1 MGLTFRP
8 MTVDDHGLRRA
19 AASDNTHGADVDV
32 PPLSLYLDFRP
43 ERGDAGFVAL
53 DGGRPVG
60 LIQATFIR
68 GWGHVA
74 GDIPEIM
81 LNVAAG
87 HRNIGLGSQLIDRL
101 AEHARLAG
109 WPGLSLS
116 VEEGNIARRLYERK
130 GFVDR
135 AAAGTMLLNLSD
147 RITSVAV
154 YCGSSHGA
162 RPEYTTAARELGH
175 ELARRHLT
183 LVYGGGAVGLMG
195 VVADAAVDKQGAVTG
210 VIPRQL
216 VDRELAH
223 PGLTRLEV
231 VETMAQ
237 RKSRMEQLADAF
249 IALPGGAGTLEELF
263 EVLTMQ
269 QLGHI
274 RGPVALCNTEGF
286 WDPQI
291 AMLHRAVDEGFL
303 RAKYVDCL
311 VVADTPAAVLDAF
324 TDWTSPG
331 RKWD

>member
-8 MTVDDHGLRRA
+8 MTVDDHELRRA
-19 AASDNTHGADVDV
+19 ATVDNTRGDEYREFD
-32 PPLSLYLDFRP
+32 PT
-43 ERGDAGFVAL
+43 RGDAGFIAL
-53 DGGRPVG
+53 ADDHPVG

-68 GWGHVA
+68 GWGFVA
-74 GDIPEIM
+74 ADIPEIT
-81 LNVAAG
+81 LHVAEG
-87 HRNIGLGSQLIDRL
+87 YRGQGIGARL
-101 AEHARLAG
+101 LEELKAHARVHG

-116 VEEGNIARRLYERK
+116 VEEATPARRLYERA
-130 GFVDR
+130 GFIDR
-135 AAAGTMLLNLSD
+135 AAAGTMLLNLSA

-154 YCGSSHGA
+154 YCGSSHGT

-195 VVADAAVDKQGAVTG
+195 VVADACVDKQGAVTG

-223 PGLTRLEV
+223 PGLTRLEI

-237 RKSRMEQLADAF
+237 RKTRMEQLADAF

-311 VVADTPAAVLDAF
+311 VVADTPADVLEAF
-324 TDWTSPG
+324 TTWEAPG

>member
-1 MGLTFRP
+1 MGLIFRP
-8 MTVDDHGLRRA
+8 MTVDDHPSRA
-19 AASDNTHGADVDV
+19 AALRDHPAH
-32 PPLSLYLDFRP
+32 PLDFRP
-43 ERGDAGFVAL
+43 GRGDAGFVAL

-60 LIQATFIR
+60 VIWAQFVA
-68 GWGHVA
+68 GPGHVA
-74 GDIPEIM
+74 DDIPEMM
-81 LNVAAG
+81 LHVAEG
-87 HRNIGLGSQLIDRL
+87 YRNIGLG
-101 AEHARLAG
+101 ARLIGLLADHGREQG
-109 WPGLSLS
+109 WPGISLS
-116 VEEGNIARRLYERK
+116 VGEGSIARRLYGRT

-162 RPEYTTAARELGH
+162 RPAYTRAAQELGH
-175 ELARRHLT
+175 ELAARNLT

-195 VVADAAVDKQGAVTG
+195 EVADAVVGKQGSVTG

-237 RKSRMEQLADAF
+237 RKSRMEALADAF

-274 RGPVALCNTEGF
+274 RGPVALCNIEGF

-291 AMLHRAVDEGFL
+291 AMLHRAVEEGFL
-303 RAKYVDCL
+303 RPKYVDCL

-324 TDWTSPG
+324 GSWQAPG

>member
-1 MGLTFRP
+1 
-8 MTVDDHGLRRA
+8 MTPDDLELRA
-19 AASDNTHGADVDV
+19 AAARDHIHGGDTTV
-32 PPLSLYLDFRP
+32 PPLNRYLEFRP
-43 ERGDAGFVAL
+43 ARGDVGLIAL
-53 DGGRPVG
+53 DAERPVG

-68 GWGHVA
+68 GRGHIA
-74 GDIPEIM
+74 DDIPEVM
-81 LNVAAG
+81 LHVTEGYRAQGLGA
-87 HRNIGLGSQLIDRL
+87 RLIGLL
-101 AEHARLAG
+101 AEHGREQG

-116 VEEGNIARRLYERK
+116 VEEGSIARRLYERT

-162 RPEYTTAARELGH
+162 RPAYTQAARDLGH
-175 ELARRHLT
+175 ELVARNLT

-195 VVADAAVDKQGAVTG
+195 EVADAVVGKQGAVTG

-223 PGLTRLEV
+223 PGLTRLEI

-274 RGPVALCNTEGF
+274 RGPVALCNIEGF

-291 AMLHRAVDEGFL
+291 AMLRRAVEEGFL
-303 RAKYVDCL
+303 RSKYVDSL

-324 TDWTSPG
+324 RTWQAPG

>member
-8 MTVDDHGLRRA
+8 MTPDDLDLRRA
-19 AASDNTHGADVDV
+19 AARDNTHGADPTV
-32 PPLSLYLDFRP
+32 PPLDRYLEFLP
-43 ERGDAGFVAL
+43 ERGDAGLIAL
-53 DGGRPVG
+53 DGDRPVG

-68 GWGHVA
+68 GWGHIA
-74 GDIPEIM
+74 DDIPEIM
-81 LNVAAG
+81 LNVAEG
-87 HRNIGLGSQLIDRL
+87 HRAQGLGRRLIDML
-101 AEHARLAG
+101 ADHGRAAG

-116 VEEGNIARRLYERK
+116 VEEDNIARRLYERS

-135 AAAGTMLLNLSD
+135 AAAGTMLLNLSG

-162 RPEYTTAARELGH
+162 RPAYTRAARELGH
-175 ELARRHLT
+175 ELAARHLT

-195 VVADAAVDKQGAVTG
+195 EVAEAVVEKQGAVTG

-223 PGLTRLEV
+223 PGLTRLEI

-237 RKSRMEQLADAF
+237 RKTRMETLADAF

-286 WDPQI
+286 WEPQI
-291 AMLHRAVDEGFL
+291 AMLHRAVEEGFL

-311 VVADTPAAVLDAF
+311 VVADTPADVLDQF
-324 TDWTSPG
+324 TNWQAPG

>member
-8 MTVDDHGLRRA
+8 MTVDDHELRRA
-19 AASDNTHGADVDV
+19 AAADNTHGADVTV
-32 PPLSLYLDFRP
+32 PPLDLYLDFRP

-53 DGGRPVG
+53 DGERPVG

-68 GWGHVA
+68 SGGYVA
-74 GDIPEIM
+74 ADIPEIM
-81 LNVAAG
+81 LNVTAG
-87 HRNIGLGSQLIDRL
+87 YRNVGLGSQLIDHL
-101 AEHARLAG
+101 AEHARAQG

-135 AAAGTMLLNLSD
+135 AAAGTMLLNLSH

-162 RPEYTTAARELGH
+162 RPAYARAARELGH
-175 ELARRHLT
+175 ELARRQLT

-195 VVADAAVDKQGAVTG
+195 EVADAVVEKQGAVTG

-237 RKSRMEQLADAF
+237 RKTRMEQLADAF

-286 WDPQI
+286 WEPQI
-291 AMLHRAVDEGFL
+291 EMLRRTVDEGFL

-311 VVADTPAAVLDAF
+311 VVGDTPTEVLDSFAG
-324 TDWTSPG
+324 WEAPG